1 MLTWFLSDGK
11 FRFGHVADPGLLGSV
26 IVGAIGL
33 GFLMAEGALL
43 SAHGERVPALLAA
56 ILVAATISSIAGF
69 AFSALCG
76 AVLFHLVDSPVHAVN
91 VMIVCSIAIQL
102 LSVATLWRSID
113 WRSLPVFL
121 AGGILGVP
129 AGVYLL
135 LHLRIGVYRD
145 IMGGLLIAY
154 GGYLLLRRPIRPLRT
169 GPLWDACAG
178 FLGGLTGGLAG
189 FPGAFVTVWRL
200 EGMEQGAPARRLPA
214 VHSGHAAGHAD
225 RHLPHAPVVCDDST
239 GRLRDARICACS
251 YAGRVVGPTDLQAT
265 DGPAVRA
272 CHQRV
277 AHRVWHRS
285 HPLRRRGHHNT
296 SNHSG
301 CSIQAISR
309 DNPLWGAPRIHG
321 ELLKL
326 GIDIAQSA
334 VAKYMHRRRRPPSPG
349 WRAFLRS
356 HTAHIAAV
364 DLFIVPTLG
373 FKLLYGL
380 VILHL
385 ERRRLVWTNVTAN
398 PTAEWIAPADYR
410 GIPMG

>member
-43 SAHGERVPALLAA
+43 SANDERVPALLAA

-76 AVLFHLVDSPVHAVN
+76 ALLFHLVDSPVHAVN

-121 AGGILGVP
+121 AGGVLGVP

-154 GGYLLLRRPIRPLRT
+154 GGYLLLRWPIRPLRT

-189 FPGAFVTVWRL
+189 FPGAFVTVWCGLKGWNKARQRGVYQPFIL
-200 EGMEQGAPARRLPA
+200 GMQPVTLIAIYLMRPSSVTTAQTDFGTLAFVPAAMLGAWLGLRIFRRLTDQQFELA
-214 VHSGHAAGHAD
+214 INVLLIVSG
-225 RHLPHAPVVCDDST
+225 
-239 GRLRDARICACS
+239 I
-251 YAGRVVGPTDLQAT
+251 
-265 DGPAVRA
+265 
-272 CHQRV
+272 
-277 AHRVWHRS
+277 
-285 HPLRRRGHHNT
+285 
-296 SNHSG
+296 
-301 CSIQAISR
+301 
-309 DNPLWGAPRIHG
+309 
-321 ELLKL
+321 
-326 GIDIAQSA
+326 
-334 VAKYMHRRRRPPSPG
+334 
-349 WRAFLRS
+349 
-356 HTAHIAAV
+356 
-364 DLFIVPTLG
+364 
-373 FKLLYGL
+373 GL
-380 VILHL
+380 IL
-385 ERRRLVWTNVTAN
+385 
-398 PTAEWIAPADYR
+398 
-410 GIPMG
+410 